1 MYDKIISFSC
11 PLILPW
17 YPWFWFRNDETLIRK
32 LGSRFIWF
40 NTKSISARI
49 VLVFKSLIWPLI
61 TLIGLILDWAYNAGE
76 VKRVF
81 KVVILSQLLTRIW
94 FLIWRGHGAVPFCSF
109 YFYEYGTNI
118 NYDWYL
124 SGRDVSRLNI
134 PVVRGVASEA
144 VDNKLSF

>member
-81 KVVILSQLLTRIW
+81 KVVILSQLLIRIRPCTSFVRVCNHLHQYYPLNL
-94 FLIWRGHGAVPFCSF
+94 FLRISPFLF
-109 YFYEYGTNI
+109 
-118 NYDWYL
+118 
-124 SGRDVSRLNI
+124 RL
-134 PVVRGVASEA
+134 PT
-144 VDNKLSF
+144 L